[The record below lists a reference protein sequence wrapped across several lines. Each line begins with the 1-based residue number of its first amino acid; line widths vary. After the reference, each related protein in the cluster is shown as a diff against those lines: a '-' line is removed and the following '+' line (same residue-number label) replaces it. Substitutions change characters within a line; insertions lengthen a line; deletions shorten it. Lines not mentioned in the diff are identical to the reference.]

1 MNKPT
6 EVLAT
11 SEKGASRKV
20 FDRLK
25 DAYRRQPYIDLKT
38 RLDTL
43 KKIEEILIKN
53 EAAICETISQD
64 FGNRSFHETKILEII
79 GSISGLRYTRKK
91 LKKWIKPQKRHVSVL
106 FFGAKNVVIPQA
118 KGVVGIVTPWNYP
131 LFLSLSPLTSV
142 IAAGNRAMIKLA
154 SNSQNLCVLL
164 QSLFSKHIPDD
175 IVTFLPGVGASEFS
189 SLPFDHLVFTGSPD
203 VGRTI
208 MKSASQHL
216 TPVTLEL
223 GGKSPTIITEDYD
236 ILAAVDRIMYSKLV
250 NSGQMCVAPDYL
262 FVPANKVETF
272 IEAAKATVFA
282 RYSELESKDY
292 TSIIDQKA
300 YDRLM
305 DTLQDARKKG
315 AEIIN
320 LLPGD
325 ENKDSIRK
333 ISPLIAKNVTEEMR
347 LMQEEIF
354 GPILPIKTY
363 DKIDEVIDYINSHER
378 PLALYIYSNNK
389 KVQEKLLAH
398 TMSGGVSIN
407 DCAMH
412 VGQHDMPFGGIGN
425 SGMGQYHG
433 LEGFMEFSKMRPV
446 FKQAKRALSL
456 APPYGDKT
464 DRIYNFVTK
473 MKRIS

>member
-6 EVLAT
+6 KMSGAT
-11 SEKGASRKV
+11 REV

-25 DAYRRQPYIDLKT
+25 GACRQPHIDFKT

-43 KKIEEILIKN
+43 EKIEEILIEN
-53 EAAICETISQD
+53 EVAICEAINQD
-64 FGNRSFHETKILEII
+64 FGNRSYHETRILEIV

-91 LKKWIKPQKRHVSVL
+91 LKKWMKPQKRHVSKI

-118 KGVVGIVTPWNYP
+118 KGVVGIITPWNYP
-131 LFLSLSPLTSV
+131 LFLAISPLTSV

-154 SNSQNLCVLL
+154 SNSQNLCILL
-164 QSLFSKHIPDD
+164 QSLFSKHISEDL
-175 IVTFLPGVGASEFS
+175 VTFLPGVGASEFS
-189 SLPFDHLVFTGSPD
+189 SLPFDHLVFTGSPNI
-203 VGRTI
+203 GRTV
-208 MKSASQHL
+208 MKTASQHL

-223 GGKSPTIITEDYD
+223 GGKSPTIIAKDYD
-236 ILAAVDRIMYSKLV
+236 ISTAVGRIMYSKLV

-262 FVPANKVETF
+262 FVPTDKVDAFT
-272 IEAAKATVFA
+272 EAAKAIVSI
-282 RYSELESKDY
+282 RYSELASNDY
-292 TSIIDQKA
+292 TSIIDRKA
-300 YDRLM
+300 YDRLI
-305 DTLQDARKKG
+305 DTFKDAREKG

-333 ISPLIAKNVTEEMR
+333 ISPLLAKGVTEEMR

-363 DKIDEVIDYINSHER
+363 DDIDEVISYINGHER

-389 KVQEKLLAH
+389 EFQEQLLTN

-412 VGQHDMPFGGIGN
+412 VAQHDMPFGGIGN

-433 LEGFMEFSKMRPV
+433 LEGFLEFSKMRPV
-446 FKQAKRALSL
+446 FKQSKRALSL
-456 APPYGDKT
+456 APPYGNK
-464 DRIYNFVTK
+464 INKIFHLVTEK
-473 MKRIS
+473 KWIS